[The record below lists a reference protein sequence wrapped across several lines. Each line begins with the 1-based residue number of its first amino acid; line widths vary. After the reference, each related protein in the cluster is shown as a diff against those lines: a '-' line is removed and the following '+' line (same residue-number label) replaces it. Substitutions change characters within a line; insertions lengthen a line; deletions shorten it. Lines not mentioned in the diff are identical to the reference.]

1 MDIKKSIAQKLAWAN
16 PKRKKFN
23 EYNLKHPKYW
33 TKNQI
38 YMLKEEYNKN
48 YVNLT
53 NLSKI
58 LSKSNTGISRKARE
72 LGLLT
77 KYSRKKPPEIILK
90 YTKYPEKYDF
100 IKLNYGKIPNKE
112 LAKVTGYSIS
122 GLEKIANSYRLKKEY
137 QIWEKNEHPRGF
149 LGHNHTIQSKKK
161 ISEKSILAWENPG
174 SKFNSPGHRQFL
186 SDMATKLQ
194 AEGRFATRYSF
205 TKRGYRKDLQKF
217 FRSSWEANYARYL
230 NFLVK
235 NNKILKWEYEP
246 DILWFEK
253 IKRGIRSYTPD
264 FKITNIDNTIEYH
277 EVKGW
282 MDKKSK
288 TKLKRTAKYYPNIK
302 MILIDK
308 TYYNKLKKQLRGL
321 IPNWE

>member
-1 MDIKKSIAQKLAWAN
+1 MSS
-16 PKRKKFN
+16 KR
-23 EYNLKHPKYW
+23 
-33 TKNQI
+33 
-38 YMLKEEYNKN
+38 
-48 YVNLT
+48 
-53 NLSKI
+53 
-58 LSKSNTGISRKARE
+58 
-72 LGLLT
+72 
-77 KYSRKKPPEIILK
+77 
-90 YTKYPEKYDF
+90 
-100 IKLNYGKIPNKE
+100 GK
-112 LAKVTGYSIS
+112 V
-122 GLEKIANSYRLKKEY
+122 NSYRLKKEY
-137 QIWEKNEHPRGF
+137 QNWKKNEHPRGF